1 MSEIKRKLP
10 RKEWAVPLVIY
21 DPENFPS
28 KDFLIST
35 IDKALEQLREKAIN
49 SLLRATKERGIKISL
64 ILWKE

>member
-1 MSEIKRKLP
+1 MSEIKRKIP
-10 RKEWAVPLVIY
+10 RKEWQVPLVIY

-28 KDFLIST
+28 KDFLIGK